1 MNRRLSLADAFAE
14 HTAPAGEAESASIP
28 RLLDDPAHGFVD
40 LRRRGI
46 ALAQALSGELWTDY
60 NHHDPGVTLLEA
72 LCYALTESVFGA
84 EADVADLLTEADG
97 RIHYRRHALHGAEE
111 ALPCRPGTEADLLR
125 YLLDCV
131 PTVRH
136 LRMRMPGAD
145 GRWHMALRAH
155 AGQEAAAADAAARAY
170 RAQRNLC
177 EDLAGAPLVLQ
188 PRWCALRVHL
198 SVDGTRDAGDIL
210 VELVQRCAALISGAP
225 PRQPLRARLDQ
236 RDAQG
241 RALDPAGQFEGPA
254 VRYGWIDAADLQRDP
269 ASQLYFSD
277 LARELSEIAGIAE
290 ISTLRLDLLATE
302 DAAGGTADSLA
313 WHGPDWALQLR
324 WPDSHDA
331 LADWQVTRRGSLLPI
346 DEAALLARL
355 ADERMAMQSADVPRA
370 ATQVHRAAEVL
381 LARPMGHYLPDAPYY
396 SIWHHLPPLYR
407 DMHAVPR
414 APADDAARFSA
425 YLALLEQ
432 WIAHGD
438 AQSLHLRQL
447 FSLEAKPVQS
457 YWWAPLDAAQAPAG
471 AVTNSDNVLERRS
484 RVLDLLLALHGESW
498 GQHSIQG
505 FGCYYD
511 ADQWQA
517 HLYDCKRRLAQRVV
531 RHTRDRAG
539 GFDYGKPSLGRKGNT
554 APLQERVSLLLGFAQ
569 AHSRLLGGGLAAYG
583 MALDEQAGPG
593 LRARLPDDAEALTM
607 WDASRARIQAHYD
620 DDRSVGRVAARLG
633 HYYTGLDLKAFP
645 AALLRCAAYA
655 ERYRRVASDAE
666 HPLWLGP
673 DEQGRWWPLAVRGG
687 ADGVLAPA
695 MYLHAFACHVQR
707 EAEGLHL
714 VEHILLRP
722 QGETAG
728 EGNKVNKTDTLP
740 EFYPNRISVILP
752 GWTARGADRSFRD
765 LAEETIARSCPAHIA
780 PRVLWLDTASLA
792 RFEQAFEAWLHA
804 RVALARAPAGADATE
819 RGRLAGHL
827 DACAATLRGQLH
839 DPDAHHDG
847 ERT

>member
-1 MNRRLSLADAFAE
+1 MSGRLPLVGALGEPAD
-14 HTAPAGEAESASIP
+14 PAGEADSAYIP
-28 RLLDDPAHGFVD
+28 RLLGDPDHGFVD

-97 RIHYRRHALHGAEE
+97 RIHYRRHALYGAEE
-111 ALPCRPGTEADLLR
+111 ALPCRPGTETDLLR

-136 LRMRMPGAD
+136 LRMRMPDAD
-145 GRWHMALRAH
+145 GRWHMALRVH
-155 AGQEAAAADAAARAY
+155 AGQEAAAANAAARAY

-177 EDLAGAPLVLQ
+177 EDLAGAPQVLR

-198 SVDGTRDAGDIL
+198 SVDGTRDVGDVL
-210 VELVQRCAALISGAP
+210 VELVQRCATLIGGAP

-277 LARELSEIAGIAE
+277 LARQLNEIAGIAE
-290 ISTLRLDLLATE
+290 ISSLRLDLLGTE
-302 DAAGGTADSLA
+302 EDAGGTADSLA

-324 WPDSHDA
+324 WPDNHDA
-331 LADWQVTRRGSLLPI
+331 LSGWQVTRRGSLLPI

-355 ADERMAMQSADVPRA
+355 ADELMATRSADAPSA
-370 ATQVHRAAEVL
+370 ATHARHPAEVL
-381 LARPMGHYLPDAPYY
+381 LARPAGRHLPEAPYY

-407 DMHAVPR
+407 DMHTAPR
-414 APADDAARFSA
+414 AQADDVARFGT
-425 YLALLEQ
+425 YLTLLEQ

-438 AQSLHLRQL
+438 AQSQHVRQL
-447 FSLEAKPVQS
+447 FSLEAKPAQS
-457 YWWAPLDAAQAPAG
+457 YWWAPMPSSTSVLADC
-471 AVTNSDNVLERRS
+471 DNVLERRS
-484 RVLDLLLALHGESW
+484 RALDLLLALHGESW

-511 ADQWQA
+511 AAQWQA
-517 HLYDCKRRLAQRVV
+517 HLYDCKRRFAQRVV

-539 GFDYGKPSLGRKGNT
+539 GFDYGKTSLGRKGNT

-569 AHSRLLGGGLAAYG
+569 AHSRLLSGGLAPYG
-583 MALDEQAGPG
+583 MALDEQAAQG
-593 LRARLPDDAEALTM
+593 LRVRLPDDGEALTM
-607 WDASRARIQAHYD
+607 WDASRARIVAHYD
-620 DDRSVGRVAARLG
+620 DDRAVGRVAARLAY
-633 HYYTGLDLKAFP
+633 YYTKLDMQAFP

-655 ERYRRVASDAE
+655 ERYRRVASDTE

-673 DEQGRWWPLAVRGG
+673 DEHGCWWPLAVRGG

-722 QGETAG
+722 QAEATGAADGADPANTP
-728 EGNKVNKTDTLP
+728 P
-740 EFYPNRISVILP
+740 EFYPHRISVILP

-765 LAEETIARSCPAHIA
+765 LAEETIARCCPAHIE
-780 PRVLWLDTASLA
+780 PRVLWLDAVSLA
-792 RFEQAFEAWLHA
+792 RFEHAFEAWLHA
-804 RVALARAPAGADATE
+804 RAAHASAPADADAKE
-819 RGRLAGHL
+819 RARLAGHL
-827 DACAATLRGQLH
+827 DVCAATLRRQLH
-839 DPDAHHDG
+839 DRDTRHDE
-847 ERT
+847 ERK